1 MIYRDINYRAIEVED
16 YKGNQDT
23 HFLCEDKTLFSGL
36 NTVSRT
42 TVTVD
47 GMHNL
52 IDFFINNKQK
62 MLADKKL
69 NNRALEEWYK
79 TNFRKI
85 KR

>member
-16 YKGNQDT
+16 YKGNINT

-36 NTVSRT
+36 DTSSRT
-42 TVTVD
+42 TLTLD
-47 GMHNL
+47 GMHNI

-69 NNRALEEWYK
+69 NNRALEEWYNNK
-79 TNFRKI
+79 TKI
-85 KR
+85 